1 MLDPV
6 ILWGG
11 IGIFCGVA
19 GASFVQGFIN
29 ARRKHEARQE
39 RLIAVTERD
48 SISHN
53 TAPEVMVKLL
63 NATNGKL
70 LEVSTKKAINIAL
83 NHFEWEHEMYIVQEG
98 QKLSEAVAMVMLM
111 KGLEK

>member
-19 GASFVQGFIN
+19 GASFVQGFV
-29 ARRKHEARQE
+29 EARKKHKAKRE
-39 RLIAVTERD
+39 TLFAVTERD
-48 SISHN
+48 SSPHN
-53 TAPEVMVKLL
+53 VLPEIMVKLV
-63 NATNGKL
+63 NASNGRL
-70 LEVSTKKAINIAL
+70 LEVSTKKAVSISHS
-83 NHFEWEHEMYIVQEG
+83 HFEWEHEMYIVQEG

>member
-19 GASFVQGFIN
+19 GASFVQGFV
-29 ARRKHEARQE
+29 EARKKHKTKSE
-39 RLIAVTERD
+39 LFAVTERD
-48 SISHN
+48 TSNHN
-53 TAPEVMVKLL
+53 VSPEIMVKLI
-63 NATNGKL
+63 NAANGKL
-70 LEVSTKKAINIAL
+70 LEISTKKAINISH